1 MNMSMPHPGQLRNLV
16 EIGRTVNVS
25 NGNGYADETEEVVCR
40 VWASV
45 EDGSSRYLVAGD
57 AGTAA
62 RGLVFVIRWR
72 GDVIPGMWV
81 RFRDEK
87 HRIEKLEE
95 YDFKRRF
102 LKLATVSAKG
112 VGG

>member
-1 MNMSMPHPGQLRNLV
+1 MNMAMPHPGQLRNLV
-16 EIGRTVNVS
+16 DIGRSVNAL
-25 NGNGYADETEEVVCR
+25 NGNGYAVETDEVVCR

-72 GDVIPGMWV
+72 GDVAPGMWV

-87 HRIEKLEE
+87 HRIEKVEE
-95 YDFKRRF
+95 YDFKRRY
-102 LKLATVSAKG
+102 LRLITTSAKG

>member
-1 MNMSMPHPGQLRNLV
+1 MSIAIPHPGELRNLV
-16 EIGRTVNVS
+16 EIERTVNNP
-25 NGNGYADETEEVVCR
+25 NGNGYADETEEVICR

-72 GDVIPGMWV
+72 EDIVPGMWV

-87 HRIEKLEE
+87 HRIEKVEE
-95 YDFKRRF
+95 YDFKRRY
-102 LKLATVSAKG
+102 LKLTTASSKG